1 MALTDIKVRTAKPT
15 DKQYK
20 LTDGSGMHLLV
31 HPNGSKYW
39 RLQYRYDG
47 KQKMLALGVYPEI
60 TLADARA
67 RRDEARKL
75 LANGVDPGDKKKN
88 DKVEQ
93 SKARTFKEVAIEWH
107 GTNKKWSEDHAHR
120 VLKSLEDNLFA
131 ALGERNIAELN
142 TRDLLAPIKAVE
154 MSGRL
159 EVAARLQQRTT
170 AIMRYAVQS
179 GLIDYNPAQEMAGA
193 VASSNRQ
200 HRPALELKRI
210 PELLEKIDGYTGR
223 PLTRWATELTLLI
236 FIRSSELRFARWSEI
251 DFETSMWTIPPERE
265 PIPGVKHSQRGSKM
279 RTPHLVPLSKQ
290 ALAILKQIK
299 QFCGDKH
306 ELIFIGDHD
315 PRKPMSENTVNSAL
329 RVMGYDTKVEVCGHG
344 FRTMACSSLIES
356 GLWSKDAV
364 ERQMSHMERNSVRAA
379 YIHKAEHLDERKLML
394 QWWADFLDANR
405 ERGLRR
411 LTTQRS
417 TRGMVSESGA
427 IISWLMFKLK

>member
-1 MALTDIKVRTAKPT
+1 MALTDIKVRTAKPA

-20 LTDGSGMHLLV
+20 LTDGNGMHLLI

-39 RLQYRYDG
+39 RLQYRFGG
-47 KQKMLALGVYPEI
+47 KQKMLALGVYPDVS
-60 TLADARA
+60 LADARA
-67 RRDEARKL
+67 RRDDARKL
-75 LANGVDPGDKKKN
+75 LANGSDPGDKKKS
-88 DKVEQ
+88 DKIEQ
-93 SKARTFKEVAIEWH
+93 SEALTFREVAIEWH
-107 GTNKKWSEDHAHR
+107 ATNKKWSEEHSRR
-120 VLKSLEDNLFA
+120 VLKSLEDNLFSA
-131 ALGERNIAELN
+131 IGKRNIAELK

-154 MSGRL
+154 QSGRL
-159 EVAARLQQRTT
+159 EVASRLQQRTT

-200 HRPALELKRI
+200 HRPALELKHT
-210 PELLEKIDGYTGR
+210 PELLQRIDSYTGR
-223 PLTRWATELTLLI
+223 PLTRLAVELTLLI

-265 PIPGVKHSQRGSKM
+265 PIEGVKHSHRGSKM
-279 RTPHLVPLSKQ
+279 RTPHLVPLSRQ
-290 ALAILKQIK
+290 ALVILKQIQ
-299 QFCGDKH
+299 QFSGNH

-315 PRKPMSENTVNSAL
+315 PRKPMSENTVNKAL

-356 GLWSKDAV
+356 GLWSRDAV

-379 YIHKAEHLDERKLML
+379 YIHKAEHLDERRLML

-405 ERGLRR
+405 
-411 LTTQRS
+411 QKA
-417 TRGMVSESGA
+417 VSAFDFG
-427 IISWLMFKLK
+427 KLAVG

>member
-1 MALTDIKVRTAKPT
+1 MALTDIKVRTAKPA

-20 LTDGSGMHLLV
+20 LTDGNGMNLLI

-39 RLQYRYDG
+39 RLQYRFGG
-47 KQKMLALGVYPEI
+47 KQKMLALGVYPDVS
-60 TLADARA
+60 LADARA

-75 LANGVDPGDKKKN
+75 LANGNDPGDKKKS
-88 DKVEQ
+88 DKIEQ
-93 SKARTFKEVAIEWH
+93 SEALTFREVAIEWH
-107 GTNKKWSEDHAHR
+107 ATNKKWSEEHSRR
-120 VLKSLEDNLFA
+120 VLKSLEDNLFSA
-131 ALGERNIAELN
+131 IGKRNIAELK

-154 MSGRL
+154 QSGRL
-159 EVAARLQQRTT
+159 EVASRLQQRTT

-200 HRPALELKRI
+200 HRPALELKHT
-210 PELLEKIDGYTGR
+210 PELLQRIDSYTGR
-223 PLTRWATELTLLI
+223 PLTRLAVELTLLI

-251 DFETSMWTIPPERE
+251 DFETAMWTIPPERE
-265 PIPGVKHSQRGSKM
+265 PIEGVKHSHRGSKM
-279 RTPHLVPLSKQ
+279 RTPHLVPLSRQ
-290 ALAILKQIK
+290 ALVILKQIQ
-299 QFCGDKH
+299 QFSGDH

-315 PRKPMSENTVNSAL
+315 PRKPMSENTVNKAL

-356 GLWSKDAV
+356 GLWSRDAV

-405 ERGLRR
+405 EKA
-411 LTTQRS
+411 
-417 TRGMVSESGA
+417 VSAFDFGKIKDIA
-427 IISWLMFKLK
+427 HQ

>member
-1 MALTDIKVRTAKPT
+1 MALSDVKVRSAKPEE
-15 DKQYK
+15 KAYK
-20 LTDGSGMHLLV
+20 LTDGDGMVLLV
-31 HPNGSKYW
+31 HLNGSKYW
-39 RLQYRYDG
+39 RLRYRFGG
-47 KQKMLALGVYPEI
+47 KEKMLALGKYPEVS
-60 TLADARA
+60 LADARA

-75 LANGVDPGDKKKN
+75 LANGVDPSENKKAVKL
-88 DKVEQ
+88 EQ
-93 SKARTFKEVAIEWH
+93 EQEAITFEVVARDWH
-107 GTNKKWSEDHAHR
+107 ASNQKWSESHSAR

-131 ALGERNIAELN
+131 AIGNQNIAELK
-142 TRDLLAPIKAVE
+142 TRDLLIPIKAVE
-154 MSGRL
+154 VSGRL

-170 AIMRYAVQS
+170 AIMRFAVQS

-193 VASSNRQ
+193 VASGNRQ

-210 PELLEKIDGYTGR
+210 PELLQKVDNYTGR

-265 PIPGVKHSQRGSKM
+265 PIPGVKHSHRGSKM

-299 QFCGDKH
+299 RFCGDKH

-405 ERGLRR
+405 ERAI
-411 LTTQRS
+411 TPFDYAKIN
-417 TRGMVSESGA
+417 RGNGE
-427 IISWLMFKLK
+427 

>member
-1 MALTDIKVRTAKPT
+1 MALSDVKVRSAKPEA
-15 DKQYK
+15 KAYK
-20 LTDGSGMHLLV
+20 LTDGEGMVLLV

-39 RLQYRYDG
+39 RLRYRFGG
-47 KQKMLALGVYPEI
+47 KEKMLALGKYPEVS
-60 TLADARA
+60 LADARA

-75 LANGVDPGDKKKN
+75 LANGVDPSENKKAV
-88 DKVEQ
+88 KVEQ
-93 SKARTFKEVAIEWH
+93 EQEAITFEVVARDWH
-107 GTNKKWSEDHAHR
+107 ASNQKWSASHSAR
-120 VLKSLEDNLFA
+120 VLKSLEDNLLTA
-131 ALGERNIAELN
+131 IGKRNIAELK
-142 TRDLLAPIKAVE
+142 TRDLLVPIKAVE
-154 MSGRL
+154 SSGRL

-170 AIMRYAVQS
+170 AIIRFAVQS

-193 VASSNRQ
+193 VASGNRQ
-200 HRPALELKRI
+200 HRPALELKCI
-210 PELLEKIDGYTGR
+210 PELLQKVDNYTGR

-265 PIPGVKHSQRGSKM
+265 PIPGVKHSHRGSKM

-299 QFCGDKH
+299 QFCG
-306 ELIFIGDHD
+306 EQGLIFIGDHD
-315 PRKPMSENTVNSAL
+315 PRKPMSENTVNKAL

-356 GLWSKDAV
+356 GLWSRDAV

-379 YIHKAEHLDERKLML
+379 YVHKAEFIDERKLML

-405 ERGLRR
+405 EKGI
-411 LTTQRS
+411 TPFDYAKINQ
-417 TRGMVSESGA
+417 GNCG
-427 IISWLMFKLK
+427 

>member
-1 MALTDIKVRTAKPT
+1 MALSDVKVRSAKPEA
-15 DKQYK
+15 KAYK
-20 LTDGSGMHLLV
+20 LTDGEGMVLLV

-39 RLQYRYDG
+39 RLRYRFGG
-47 KQKMLALGVYPEI
+47 KEKMLALGKYPEVS
-60 TLADARA
+60 LADARA

-75 LANGVDPGDKKKN
+75 LANGVDPSENKKAV
-88 DKVEQ
+88 KVEQ
-93 SKARTFKEVAIEWH
+93 EQEAITFEVVARDWH
-107 GTNKKWSEDHAHR
+107 ASNQKWSASHSAR

-131 ALGERNIAELN
+131 AIGNQNIAELK
-142 TRDLLAPIKAVE
+142 TRDLLIPIKAVE

-170 AIMRYAVQS
+170 AIMRFAVQS

-193 VASSNRQ
+193 VASGNRQ

-210 PELLEKIDGYTGR
+210 PELLQKVDNYTGR

-265 PIPGVKHSQRGSKM
+265 PIPGVKHSHRGSKM
-279 RTPHLVPLSKQ
+279 RKPHLVPLSKQ

-299 QFCGDKH
+299 QFCG
-306 ELIFIGDHD
+306 EQGLIFIGDHD
-315 PRKPMSENTVNSAL
+315 PRKPMSENTVNKAL

-356 GLWSKDAV
+356 GLWSRDAV

-379 YIHKAEHLDERKLML
+379 YVHKAEFIDERKLML

-405 ERGLRR
+405 EKGI
-411 LTTQRS
+411 TPFDYAKINQ
-417 TRGMVSESGA
+417 GNCG
-427 IISWLMFKLK
+427 